1 MSTQQRCD
9 LAVIGAGI
17 QGLTLVL
24 HLLKKRPQWYKRIAV
39 FEPKGQWLAQ
49 WSAQFAAQEIPHLR
63 SPAVHHPHPDPFAL
77 RRFAEGRPDELF
89 PPYDLPGT
97 KLFEDFCQRAI
108 ADFALEQLLIPEA
121 VIDLEPPTPRQKQFQ
136 LTLGNGQ
143 QWQARRVVLA
153 TNRTERQIP
162 PWVSRIS
169 TNYPADRLCHSEAV
183 DLRSLSLKGEKV
195 VIIGGGLSS
204 GHLALGA
211 MNRQAEVTLIARR
224 SFQEKLFDAD
234 AGWLGPKYLKG
245 FYAETD
251 WQKRHQMILQARN
264 GGSLTPAMMHQ
275 LRRAERQG
283 NITLKSHC
291 QIQAAHWQDNHWQL
305 HCDNGEMIKGDRL
318 WFATGTRFT
327 IAAEPLL
334 KKVSEQYPQA
344 TVQGLPILDQYLRWQ
359 GCDLFLMG
367 GLTALQIGP
376 TARNIS
382 GARMAAGDRLVPA
395 LTKASLQRIYDVV
408 TCSGISA

>member
-24 HLLKKRPQWYKRIAV
+24 HLLKQRPQWYKRIAV
-39 FEPKGQWLAQ
+39 FDPKGQWLAR
-49 WSAQFAAQEIPHLR
+49 WSEQFAAQEIPHLR

-77 RRFAEGRPDELF
+77 RRFAEKRPDDLF

-97 KLFEDFCQRAI
+97 QLFADFCRQAI
-108 ADFALEQLLIPEA
+108 AEFALDQLLISEA
-121 VIDLEPPTPRQKQFQ
+121 VIDLEPPTPRQKQFR

-143 QWQARRVVLA
+143 QWQARRVILA

-162 PWVSRIS
+162 HWVTNIS

-183 DLRSLSLKGEKV
+183 DLRSLALKGEKV
-195 VIIGGGLSS
+195 VIVGGGLSS

-211 MNRQAEVTLIARR
+211 INRQAEVTLIARR
-224 SFQEKLFDAD
+224 PFQEKLFDAD

-264 GGSLTPAMMHQ
+264 GGSLTPAMMHH
-275 LRRAERQG
+275 LRRADRQG
-283 NITLKSHC
+283 KITLKPHC
-291 QIQAAHWQDNHWQL
+291 RIQTAHWHDNHWQL
-305 HCDNGEMIKGDRL
+305 HCENGVGELREVSQRDRYIPK
-318 WFATGTRFT
+318 FE
-327 IAAEPLL
+327 IMD
-334 KKVSEQYPQA
+334 K
-344 TVQGLPILDQYLRWQ
+344 
-359 GCDLFLMG
+359 
-367 GLTALQIGP
+367 
-376 TARNIS
+376 
-382 GARMAAGDRLVPA
+382 
-395 LTKASLQRIYDVV
+395 
-408 TCSGISA
+408 